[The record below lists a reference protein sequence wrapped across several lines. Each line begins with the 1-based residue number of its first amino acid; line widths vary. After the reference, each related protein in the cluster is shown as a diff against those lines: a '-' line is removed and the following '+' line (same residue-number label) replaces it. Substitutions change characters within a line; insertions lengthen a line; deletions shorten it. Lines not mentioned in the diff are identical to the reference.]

1 MLSQKI
7 PRLYSGMDADQG
19 RNFLKKSYIPL
30 DPMMYADLVY
40 LVNFPNPTVKQKK
53 CTLISWKNGFLQK
66 IKSFLHLLKL

>member
-7 PRLYSGMDADQG
+7 PRLYSGMDAGQG

-53 CTLISWKNGFLQK
+53 CTLIS
-66 IKSFLHLLKL
+66 